1 VGTKRILAVTSEFGC
16 WGNELVVPERNL
28 DAAGYIF
35 DFATPKGA
43 RARCLRPSRDT
54 NGVDPPLDVCGT
66 TPEDKALV
74 DTLEASDAVGATL
87 NLSEMFPERPY
98 HSARDFLRSLE
109 ADSINRKAA
118 QAAAVS
124 AHDAVILVG
133 GSGPA
138 GPRTLW
144 KIASGHPR
152 GRRRYANRW
161 GPGRPRRRDRGTGKG
176 GSDV

>member
-1 VGTKRILAVTSEFGC
+1 MGTKRVLAVTDEFDS
-16 WGNELVVPERNL
+16 WGNELVVSLMKLE
-28 DAAGYIF
+28 AAEFTF

-43 RARCLRPSRDT
+43 RAPCLPPSRDT
-54 NGVDPPLDVCGT
+54 NDVDPPLGVCGT
-66 TPEDKALV
+66 TSEDKALV
-74 DTLEASDAVGATL
+74 DTFEASDAVGATL

-118 QAAAVS
+118 QSAAVS